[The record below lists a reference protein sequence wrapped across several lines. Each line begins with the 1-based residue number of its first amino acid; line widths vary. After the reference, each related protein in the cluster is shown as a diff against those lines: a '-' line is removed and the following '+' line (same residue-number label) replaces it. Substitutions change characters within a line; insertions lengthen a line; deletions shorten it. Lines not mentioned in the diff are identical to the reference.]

1 MLKEG
6 LMVRHCFDGL
16 PMLGRVV
23 QDLVAGH
30 DAALHLIEHDVATK
44 LHQRAAFVAG
54 DGAGV
59 RLEEAEHFLLGGHLL
74 ALQHARAC
82 LGDDALN
89 QREHSLGLFEQAL
102 GLLLGPLIP
111 LRILK
116 VDIDNVREAS

>member
-6 LMVRHCFDGL
+6 LMVRYRL
-16 PMLGRVV
+16 QSLSMLGGVL
-23 QDLVAGH
+23 QDLEARH
-30 DAALHLIEHDVATK
+30 DTSLDFIEYDVPAEFD
-44 LHQRAAFVAG
+44 QRAAFMPG
-54 DGAGV
+54 NGAGV
-59 RLEEAEHFLLGGHLL
+59 WLKEAEHFLACGHLL